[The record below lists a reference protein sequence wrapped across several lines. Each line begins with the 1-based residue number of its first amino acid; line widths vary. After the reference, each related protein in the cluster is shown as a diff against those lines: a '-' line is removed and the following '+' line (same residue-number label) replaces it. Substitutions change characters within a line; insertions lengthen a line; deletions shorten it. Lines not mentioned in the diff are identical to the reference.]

1 MEADRSVETLVVDS
15 NACNDASFTVLDLSS
30 FVNLKVFEVGDYSFA
45 LVKEVKL
52 VGLNRLERVV
62 IGAYCF
68 IKNRISFGREC
79 DHRFVLKDCE
89 RVRELVIGR
98 WSFPGFGVCEIEGVP
113 SLEVVS
119 IGDLVDES
127 FCFLYASLELKSE
140 GGERRVRIR
149 LAEVEDTRVWQSGFP
164 GSDARCL

>member
-1 MEADRSVETLVVDS
+1 MGADWSVEALVVDS

-30 FVNLKVFEVGDYSFA
+30 FANLRVFEVGDYSFA
-45 LVKEVKL
+45 FVNEVRL
-52 VGLNRLERVV
+52 VGLSALERVV

-68 IKNRISFGREC
+68 TKNRIWFGREC
-79 DHRFVLKDCE
+79 DHRFVLRNCE

-98 WSFPGFGVCEIEGVP
+98 WSFPGFGVCEIENVP

-119 IGDLVDES
+119 IGDLIDES

-140 GGERRVRIR
+140 GERRRMRIR
-149 LAEVEDTRVWQSGFP
+149 PAEVEDTCVWQSGFP